1 RVQLRSTRSPEEL
14 APLVDQI
21 RHAFVGIP
29 GLADLDSTYRPGKPE
44 IQFKLQ
50 PGRASDYGLSNN
62 DMARTLRAL
71 VDGDRAAVFREAGE
85 DYDIV
90 VRLNAAGRQDF
101 DALRSLQLPLGGTT
115 VPLNSLARLERDNS
129 PMTIRRENRLTS
141 IVIGGNNVGRNINA
155 VQADMQA
162 RLQGVRLPPDGTV
175 SFGGATAGQKT
186 GLRRH

>member
-1 RVQLRSTRSPEEL
+1 V
-14 APLVDQI
+14 

-29 GLADLDSTYRPGKPE
+29 GLADLDSTYTPGKPE

-90 VRLNAAGRQDF
+90 VRLNAADRQDF
-101 DALRSLQLPLGGTT
+101 DALRGLQLPLRGTT
-115 VPLNSLARLERDNS
+115 VPPKNPARPGPHKS
-129 PMTIRRENRLTS
+129 PTTHPRE
-141 IVIGGNNVGRNINA
+141 
-155 VQADMQA
+155 
-162 RLQGVRLPPDGTV
+162 
-175 SFGGATAGQKT
+175 
-186 GLRRH
+186 